1 MFRQDIDFESL
12 EPVSEKPTTKAAVSR
27 FPKEKSV
34 SPVPQRR
41 PQSTVTT
48 STPAASKAK
57 SSQNESLNPMV
68 FYEAFQHITESIFEK
83 LDTKSLKNYR
93 KVSKLWQNCIDEQN
107 ILWKKISN
115 VIGGKNA
122 FRLACKKDH
131 SKMALLLIQKPAEFN
146 IDQGRCSL

>member
-1 MFRQDIDFESL
+1 MAEYFGRGMFRQDIDFESL

-57 SSQNESLNPMV
+57 SSQNESLNP
-68 FYEAFQHITESIFEK
+68 FGTPEESPVKELPSQEHVQGTGNPFG
-83 LDTKSLKNYR
+83 DDDYDDDMNP
-93 KVSKLWQNCIDEQN
+93 
-107 ILWKKISN
+107 
-115 VIGGKNA
+115 
-122 FRLACKKDH
+122 F
-131 SKMALLLIQKPAEFN
+131 AE
-146 IDQGRCSL
+146 